1 MGITQLATYQGLR
14 VGRVRFTP
22 LGLLVIDVI
31 VSFAICCLS
40 SYIAWNDWRFW
51 TQPSVLA
58 QAGVVIALLAGG
70 KWFLLRREYRVPTD
84 RVALACLWVIV
95 LYAGLALGIVFLRP
109 YYSRSFLLASF
120 LLLLTW
126 QFIEVLPYRA
136 VRAPRLAAVPG
147 PLVEKLMR
155 VEGLNLTLL
164 TEPLIDST
172 IEGLVV
178 DLHMPLS
185 KEWSRFVA
193 ESAAMGL
200 PVYHAASVYEAAT
213 AKVSLEHAHAGWLS
227 ALFNGNLGYLPLKR
241 AIDILFVLLSLPIVI
256 PLCLVIAL
264 LIRVDSGGPV
274 LFWQDRVGQGGR
286 VFRLV
291 KFRTMRV
298 DAERNGAQ
306 FARPDDDR
314 VTRVGR
320 VLRKYR
326 LDELPQLW
334 NVLKGEMSLIG
345 PRPEQV
351 EFARQFEEEIPFY
364 RWRHR
369 VKPGITGWAQV
380 QQGYAAGV
388 QDTMEKLEYD
398 LYYVKHLSLWLDLKI
413 ALKTIVTIVTGF
425 GAR

>member
-1 MGITQLATYQGLR
+1 M
-14 VGRVRFTP
+14 
-22 LGLLVIDVI
+22 
-31 VSFAICCLS
+31 
-40 SYIAWNDWRFW
+40 
-51 TQPSVLA
+51 
-58 QAGVVIALLAGG
+58 
-70 KWFLLRREYRVPTD
+70 
-84 RVALACLWVIV
+84 
-95 LYAGLALGIVFLRP
+95 GIVFLRP

-241 AIDILFVLLSLPIVI
+241 AIDILCVLVSLPIVI
-256 PLCLVIAL
+256 PLSLVIAL
-264 LIRVDSGGPV
+264 LIRLDSGGPV
-274 LFWQDRVGQGGR
+274 LFWQERVGQGGS

-291 KFRTMRV
+291 KFRSMRV

-398 LYYVKHLSLWLDLKI
+398 LYYVKHLSLWLDLNI